1 MINLPPPPLPPKTVT
16 PPRTL
21 PRRLVQLLKRR
32 QTPPAVPRAR
42 SRRARQRAHH
52 RDATR
57 VALVEFL
64 DQGRDDAAAAF
75 GPRAEV
81 WPVGGKPAP
90 KRRPSSNAEKEK
102 DASFS
107 TGPQSIPTHWKQT
120 LFFLR
125 EPITV
130 SEGTLSCSS
139 VG

>member
-1 MINLPPPPLPPKTVT
+1 MERPQDLTLATTTPKNLSFSTPFALPTTAVRRTTVRAFVLYFDT
-16 PPRTL
+16 FFTASGAPIKEGTQVTVVKDREA
-21 PRRLVQLLKRR
+21 QL
-32 QTPPAVPRAR
+32 
-42 SRRARQRAHH
+42 
-52 RDATR
+52 
-57 VALVEFL
+57 
-64 DQGRDDAAAAF
+64 
-75 GPRAEV
+75 AEV

-130 SEGTLSCSS
+130 SEGTHLLLRR
-139 VG
+139 